1 MQRRLSEER
10 KAEMILMCFILT
22 EATTEKN
29 LRKGMGQISQKM
41 TFRITRKRL
50 FLN

>member
-1 MQRRLSEER
+1 
-10 KAEMILMCFILT
+10 MILLWFICT

-29 LRKGMGQISQKM
+29 LRKGMGEISQKM
-41 TFRITRKRL
+41 TFRIIRKRL